1 VAIPTVIAFKAK
13 SEAWVRVTDAKGTVQ
28 FEKTLKT
35 GETGAAGGELPLAV
49 VVGNVSATDVE
60 VRGQPFSL
68 DTLNKNNVARFEVK

>member
-1 VAIPTVIAFKAK
+1 
-13 SEAWVRVTDAKGTVQ
+13 
-28 FEKTLKT
+28 
-35 GETGAAGGELPLAV
+35 LAV